1 MPQGRD
7 CCHGTRTVHATRA
20 WWGRGGSSGLC
31 AEDDSPLWQSWVGLA
46 RRRSPQHF
54 AGASNRIELTTVLR
68 SSSAAAELSAA
79 SSLFERTLQGHIGA
93 YWHTRICGPID
104 NDRCICGCA
113 MQTGQHGSAA
123 NKEQSSHRVSSSA
136 EQRAGNWL
144 DDTNSLAVYSPTRA
158 TVSWCCTGGGG
169 TGCPGLATWLRCV
182 Q

>member
-1 MPQGRD
+1 MSGSHIRRYQARPSRSCSKLSLAYRQRED
-7 CCHGTRTVHATRA
+7 KILVSFVWRR
-20 WWGRGGSSGLC
+20 SSGLC

-68 SSSAAAELSAA
+68 SSAAAAELSAA

-123 NKEQSSHRVSSSA
+123 NKEQSSHGVSSSA

-158 TVSWCCTGGGG
+158 S
-169 TGCPGLATWLRCV
+169 AS
-182 Q
+182 